1 MNEWDTSDISCG
13 GESETMR
20 TRKPIGVTI
29 DGRLLEELNERRGL
43 IPLSR
48 YLELLVSR
56 GLEVSAKAPKEG

>member
-1 MNEWDTSDISCG
+1 
-13 GESETMR
+13 MR